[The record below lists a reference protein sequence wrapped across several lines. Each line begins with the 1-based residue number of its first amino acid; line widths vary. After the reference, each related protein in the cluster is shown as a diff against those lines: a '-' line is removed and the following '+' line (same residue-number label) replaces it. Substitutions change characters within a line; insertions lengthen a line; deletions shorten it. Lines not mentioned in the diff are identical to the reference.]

1 MPRLCELFGKQILQD
16 IESALNKI
24 RQMLSYKLTI
34 DKTVDF
40 WLVLK
45 DTLYK

>member
-1 MPRLCELFGKQILQD
+1 MPCLCELFGKQIPQD

-24 RQMLSYKLTI
+24 RQMLSYELTI
-34 DKTVDF
+34 DKTVNF